1 MKYSKK
7 KVLVALFLIAVLLC
21 LSVSA
26 VYASGKVT
34 VSARA
39 AVLYQPLTDT
49 FLYTKNADAKLP
61 MASTT
66 KIMTALVAIE
76 NGALDER
83 ISADPR
89 AVGTEGSSLYL
100 KAGEIITMRDL
111 IIGLMLRSANDAA
124 AAIAYAISGDIA
136 EFAELMNE
144 RAASLGL
151 QSTNFV
157 NPHGLDDPN
166 HYTTARE
173 LAILAAE
180 AMKNETFKEIVSL
193 RKYVIKTSLEEP
205 RIVIN
210 HNKLLTL
217 YDSAIGVK
225 TGFTKKSGRCLVG
238 ASERDGLQFI
248 TVTINAPDDWN
259 DHVSLFEYGY
269 SVLESK
275 VLARTGE
282 FCYKLPVLDTDMSY
296 LTVKNAEELRAIL
309 EKSHGEITHSV
320 NLPRFLS
327 APVSQGDVIG
337 TVTFK
342 ENGKFI
348 AELPLVAESSIPKQ
362 KKSIFS
368 IF

>member
-111 IIGLMLRSANDAA
+111 IVGLMLRSANDAA

-157 NPHGLDDPN
+157 NPHGLDIRITIQL
-166 HYTTARE
+166 HE
-173 LAILAAE
+173 
-180 AMKNETFKEIVSL
+180 SL
-193 RKYVIKTSLEEP
+193 RYW
-205 RIVIN
+205 
-210 HNKLLTL
+210 
-217 YDSAIGVK
+217 
-225 TGFTKKSGRCLVG
+225 
-238 ASERDGLQFI
+238 Q
-248 TVTINAPDDWN
+248 
-259 DHVSLFEYGY
+259 
-269 SVLESK
+269 
-275 VLARTGE
+275 
-282 FCYKLPVLDTDMSY
+282 
-296 LTVKNAEELRAIL
+296 LRL
-309 EKSHGEITHSV
+309 
-320 NLPRFLS
+320 
-327 APVSQGDVIG
+327 
-337 TVTFK
+337 
-342 ENGKFI
+342 
-348 AELPLVAESSIPKQ
+348 
-362 KKSIFS
+362 
-368 IF
+368 